1 VAGLAV
7 LLVGAKIEA
16 AGLFDDH
23 SVLEAELQGP
33 LYTLIDSDPE
43 ADEFPFSLLVGGRE
57 TPVTVR
63 LRGKSRLR
71 VCKFPPLRF
80 EFGAAAESL
89 FSGQHKLKLV
99 THCRDH
105 DRAEQD
111 LLQEYLAYRIFN
123 EISGVS
129 YRVRLLRITYS
140 DLDGE
145 LDVGTRYAFLIES
158 KDELGDRVGGSAID
172 VTGVSRGSL
181 DPQQAAMVYVFQ
193 FLIGNTD
200 WSIVMADGDDSCCHN
215 VDLFAGDS
223 GIYLVPYD
231 FDLSGIVNA
240 RYAKPDSSLRIPNV
254 RRRLYRGYCT
264 PPDAM
269 RQALED
275 IVDKEAEVT
284 AMVGRVP
291 GLSDKAASE
300 ARKYIGKFFER
311 AADQEDLLEYFE
323 HRCL

>member
-1 VAGLAV
+1 
-7 LLVGAKIEA
+7 
-16 AGLFDDH
+16 
-23 SVLEAELQGP
+23 
-33 LYTLIDSDPE
+33 
-43 ADEFPFSLLVGGRE
+43 
-57 TPVTVR
+57 
-63 LRGKSRLR
+63 
-71 VCKFPPLRF
+71 
-80 EFGAAAESL
+80 
-89 FSGQHKLKLV
+89 
-99 THCRDH
+99 
-105 DRAEQD
+105 
-111 LLQEYLAYRIFN
+111 
-123 EISGVS
+123 
-129 YRVRLLRITYS
+129 
-140 DLDGE
+140 
-145 LDVGTRYAFLIES
+145 
-158 KDELGDRVGGSAID
+158 
-172 VTGVSRGSL
+172 
-181 DPQQAAMVYVFQ
+181 MVYVFQ

-264 PPDAM
+264 PPDAL